1 MKICYQNNRKGAA
14 TEQKDAKINCRF
26 QEQYYKNANAGKKK
40 FQCSTDYQKVFDRVP
55 HSWIIKFLELLGIN
69 NTVIAFTKKVMT
81 YRRICMG
88 LHAEDELIQTEDM
101 KIECGIFQGDS
112 LSAHLFCIC
121 LFPLNEL

>member
-1 MKICYQNNRKGAA
+1 MLQRNKRMQRSTADFKSNTTRMQ
-14 TEQKDAKINCRF
+14 TE
-26 QEQYYKNANAGKKK
+26 EKK
-40 FQCSTDYQKVFDRVP
+40 FECRMDYQKAFDRVP
-55 HSWIIKFLELLGIN
+55 HSWIIKSLELLVIN

-81 YRRICMG
+81 YCRTCMG